1 MKIKRRIEI
10 TVFRRRRLAV
20 IGSAA
25 EPSVQPSTTAVDE
38 SLVEE
43 IAALIKRLAGDA
55 PGRVKVRRVS
65 VGAPEDSE
73 REIE

>member
-1 MKIKRRIEI
+1 MLKIKRRIEI
-10 TVFRRRRLAV
+10 TAFRRRRLA
-20 IGSAA
+20 GSAA

-43 IAALIKRLAGDA
+43 IAALIKQLAGDSL
-55 PGRVKVRRVS
+55 GSIRVRQAFNR
-65 VGAPEDSE
+65 AEEDSE